1 MDNNQLGSMALSFL
15 EAFFEGGV
23 ERFTEQGGV
32 LSNVPFDDNTILIYH
47 PDMSDM
53 SDSFIQA
60 IEEHNKKSLVKFT
73 IVNDFNF
80 CDSDPIEA
88 IKQLYEIGE
97 DIRIKFDI
105 PIILY
110 NPLNPLVLVISI
122 PVASL
127 SNEEIQEI
135 AAIFSSKIPGITR
148 GCLIV
153 GDEKYPFSS
162 SGVYEVVKKIT
173 LEPDR
178 VNITG
183 DALTEDA
190 ITNLKIDLA
199 LISNVDDFINMM

>member
-47 PDMSDM
+47 PDMSD
-53 SDSFIQA
+53 SFIQA
-60 IEEHNKKSLVKFT
+60 VEEHNEKSLVKFT

-80 CDSDPIEA
+80 SDSDPIEA
-88 IKQLYEIGE
+88 FKQLYEIGE
-97 DIRIKFDI
+97 DIRIKYEI
-105 PIILY
+105 PIVLY

-122 PVASL
+122 PFANL

-173 LEPDR
+173 LEPNRAVITQDVITDIR
-178 VNITG
+178 ITMAGVNSV
-183 DALTEDA
+183 EDF
-190 ITNLKIDLA
+190 LDK
-199 LISNVDDFINMM
+199 F